1 MDKRAIV
8 AALTLATA
16 VAIVTGTQAQ
26 RAGQPPTAAAGGP
39 TLVLDTVKG
48 TIEIEL
54 FEKDAPKSIDHI
66 LTLVRRGF
74 YRGLRFHWVQPG
86 LIQVGDPTSRNVTSQ
101 KSWGEGGSG
110 TRIGVAEIG
119 KKPFERGSVGVAYRQ
134 GQTPTDADSQIFICL
149 APSPHLNGKYTMI
162 GKVTKG
168 MEVADKIEL
177 TDILKLMYVKG
188 ETPK

>member
-16 VAIVTGTQAQ
+16 VAVVTGTQAQ
-26 RAGQPPTAAAGGP
+26 RAGQPPAAAAGGT
-39 TLVLDTVKG
+39 TLVLETDKG
-48 TIEIEL
+48 TMEIEL

-86 LIQVGDPTSRNVTSQ
+86 LIQVGDPTSRSMASQ

-119 KKPFERGSVGVAYRQ
+119 KKPFERGSVGVAYRAN
-134 GQTPTDADSQIFICL
+134 QTPTDADSQIFICK
-149 APSPHLNGKYTMI
+149 ASSPQLNGKYTMI

-168 MEVADKIEL
+168 IEVADKIEL